1 MQVNSA
7 AVFKDVAGNE
17 LVLTSPYVD
26 DTVVTVTTGN
36 LYDEGEMI
44 HVLATIPAQPGNK
57 IFARLSGELP

>member
-1 MQVNSA
+1 M
-7 AVFKDVAGNE
+7 AGNE
-17 LVLTSPYVD
+17 LVLASPYVD